1 MPKFPSNRRQC
12 RPRTVGSAPRGFT
25 LVEVLLVVAV
35 IGILSGVAIVAVT
48 NTRESTRV
56 SKLQSD
62 VATINAAIQVYTIS
76 GGALPVSATPQA
88 ILDKLKTS
96 ASAATASTIAG
107 LRGSVIDRRLTA
119 EMQTSDEGA
128 GSQTRALWNGTTKRF
143 VVATSGATGVKNFLL
158 DDALAA
164 VNPGTEARTATVK
177 VGGDGWV
184 WNYTDVAPTASS
196 GAGTAPGTLGDGT
209 NPTLTAPNTLPLD
222 PPTFLPTG
230 GSVALVN
237 FDPDL
242 PVTLSNPNSPGTS
255 QIYYSMG
262 GSAFALY
269 TGQTLSVAPNAS
281 ITAYAKTSDPDH
293 WTDSNPPT
301 SQTYRP
307 IPVTL
312 SISLNVP
319 AASLTYAQ
327 AGGAMTS
334 GATQT
339 PAPATVTL
347 NSLAEIPGRYLDS
360 SKFQIYYTLD
370 GTSPLT
376 TGTAG
381 SAFPPGSFV
390 SPSIPVSLANWGSAS
405 SLVISAAARA
415 IDTSM
420 FISSPVVTSTIG
432 ITPTSLTAPVIDPA
446 SGSKA
451 VDYPVSIALATGA
464 TYPTGARIYY
474 TIDGTD
480 PGNVSGE
487 PSGGTLYTGSFNA
500 GAGTDGVVVVTAR
513 VYGPAG
519 YGQWFT
525 PSAAIANTYNS
536 ITLADGAL
544 VGSATLNGTFVGSL
558 VYATPSSGT
567 MNSIT
572 FNSNASILGGNIYL
586 PGTPTVRRT
595 NGTVWSVANDSL
607 FSSVIQ
613 GWEFDSSGAKTV
625 QTTPRVID
633 ETGSATPN
641 NYSVTFNNSA
651 LLEGKVVRRHTSP
664 AFPVIAAP
672 PSPDS
677 SGSISL
683 NSPPAGAISASQ
695 YSTITLNSSGVGNV
709 SLNAG
714 HFGNLTANNGTAF
727 VLGDPNNPDVTQV
740 YSFQSLTLN
749 SSSDLKV
756 VGKCIVTVAGTINL
770 NSGSVLGDSAH
781 PEWLQLQF
789 SSGSLNANSGST
801 IYGQL
806 VDPTGSITF
815 NSGSTFSGSVT
826 TNSLTIN
833 SDSVVF
839 SLPPVIQN

>member
-1 MPKFPSNRRQC
+1 
-12 RPRTVGSAPRGFT
+12 
-25 LVEVLLVVAV
+25 
-35 IGILSGVAIVAVT
+35 
-48 NTRESTRV
+48 
-56 SKLQSD
+56 
-62 VATINAAIQVYTIS
+62 VATINAAIQVYTLS
-76 GGALPVSATPQA
+76 GGSLPASATPQA

-96 ASAATASTIAG
+96 ASAATASEIAG
-107 LRGSVIDRRLTA
+107 LRGSVIDRRLTT
-119 EMQTSDEGA
+119 EMQTSSEGA
-128 GSQTRALWNGTTKRF
+128 GSQTRALWDGTAKRF
-143 VVATSGATGVKNFLL
+143 VIATSGAAGVKNFLL
-158 DDALAA
+158 DDSLAA
-164 VNPGTEARTATVK
+164 VDPGTETRTATVK

-196 GAGTAPGTLGDGT
+196 GPGSAPGTLGDGT
-209 NPTLTAPNTLPLD
+209 NPTLTAPTTMQLD
-222 PPTFLPTG
+222 PPTFSQTG
-230 GSVALVN
+230 GSIHLVN
-237 FDPDL
+237 FDL
-242 PVTLSNPNSPGTS
+242 SVTLSNPNSPGTS
-255 QIYYSMG
+255 QIYYSQG
-262 GSAFALY
+262 GAAAALY
-269 TGQTLSVAPNAS
+269 TGQTLTVAPNTF

-293 WTDSNPPT
+293 WTDSST
-301 SQTYRP
+301 DTQTYTP

-312 SISLNVP
+312 SVSLNVP

-339 PAPATVTL
+339 PSAATVTL
-347 NSLAEIPGRYLDS
+347 NSLAEIPSRYLDS
-360 SKFQIYYTLD
+360 AKFQIYYTYG

-381 SAFPPGSFV
+381 SAFSGSFV
-390 SPSIPVSLANWGSAS
+390 SPSIPVDLANWGSAS

-415 IDTSM
+415 IDTTM
-420 FISSPVVTSTIG
+420 FTSSQVVTSTIG
-432 ITPTSLTAPVIDPA
+432 ITPTTLTAPVIDPA

-464 TYPTGARIYY
+464 TYPVGARIYY

-480 PGNVSGE
+480 PGDVAGE
-487 PSGGTLYTGSFNA
+487 PSGGTLYTGSFNS
-500 GAGTDGVVVVTAR
+500 GDGTDGVVVVTAR

-525 PSAAIANTYNS
+525 PSAAIANTYTS

-558 VYATPSSGT
+558 VYATPTSGT

-572 FNSNASILGGNIYL
+572 FNSGAQIIGGNLYL
-586 PGTPTVRRT
+586 PGTPTIRLS
-595 NGTVWSVANDSL
+595 NGTTWSTATDSS
-607 FSSVIQ
+607 FSSHIE
-613 GWEFDSSGAKTV
+613 GWEYDSSGNKTV

-633 ETGSATPN
+633 ETGSTEPS
-641 NYSVTFNNSA
+641 NYTVSFNKSS

-664 AFPVIAAP
+664 SFPVIAAP

-677 SGSISL
+677 SGSTSL
-683 NSPPAGAISASQ
+683 NSPPGTALSASNF
-695 YSTITLNSSGVGNV
+695 STITINSSNVGDV

-714 HFGNLTANNGTAF
+714 HYANLTANNGTAF

-740 YSFQSLTLN
+740 YSFQSLNLN
-749 SSSDLKV
+749 SSSDLKI
-756 VGKCIVTVAGTINL
+756 VGKVIVTVAGTINL
-770 NSGSVLGDSAH
+770 NSGSVLGNSAH

-789 SSGSLNANSGST
+789 SSGNMNANSGST
-801 IYGQL
+801 VYGQL
-806 VDPTGSITF
+806 VDPTGSVTF
-815 NSGSTFSGSVT
+815 NAGSTFSGSVT

>member
-1 MPKFPSNRRQC
+1 
-12 RPRTVGSAPRGFT
+12 
-25 LVEVLLVVAV
+25 LVVAV

-96 ASAATASTIAG
+96 ASASTASTISG
-107 LRGSVIDRRLTA
+107 LRGSVIDRRLTT
-119 EMQTSDEGA
+119 EMQTSGEGA

-143 VVATSGATGVKNFLL
+143 VIATSGAVGVKNFLL
-158 DDALAA
+158 NDALAA
-164 VNPGTEARTATVK
+164 VNPGTEARTTTVK

-184 WNYTDVAPTASS
+184 WGYTDVAPTASS
-196 GAGTAPGTLGDGT
+196 GAGTAPGTLSDGT
-209 NPTLTAPNTLPLD
+209 NPTLTAPTTLPLD
-222 PPTFLPTG
+222 PPVFSQTG
-230 GSVALVN
+230 GSVPLVN
-237 FDPDL
+237 FDL
-242 PVTLSNPNSPGTS
+242 SLTLSNPNSPGTS
-255 QIYYSMG
+255 QIYYSQG
-262 GSAFALY
+262 GGAAALY
-269 TGQTLSVAPNAS
+269 TGQTLTVTPGASV
-281 ITAYAKTSDPDH
+281 TAYAKTSDPDH
-293 WTDSNPPT
+293 WTDSAPATN
-301 SQTYRP
+301 TYTP
-307 IPVTL
+307 IPVHL
-312 SISLNVP
+312 SVSLNV
-319 AASLTYAQ
+319 ASASLTYAQ

-347 NSLAEIPGRYLDS
+347 NSLAQIPSRYLDS
-360 SKFQIYYTLD
+360 AKFQIYYTY
-370 GTSPLT
+370 GGASPLT

-381 SAFPPGSFV
+381 SAFSGSFV
-390 SPSIPVSLANWGSAS
+390 SPSIPVTLANWGTSS

-420 FISSPVVTSTIG
+420 FTSSPVVTTTIG
-432 ITPTSLTAPVIDPA
+432 ITPTALTAPVIDPA

-480 PGNVSGE
+480 PGSVSGE

-500 GAGTDGVVVVTAR
+500 GAGNDGVVVVTAR

-525 PSAAIANTYNS
+525 PSAAIANTYNT

-572 FNSNASILGGNIYL
+572 FNSNARIIGGNIYL

-613 GWEFDSSGAKTV
+613 GWEFDSNGTKTV

-677 SGSISL
+677 SGSTSL
-683 NSPPAGAISASQ
+683 NSHPASPLNASQ
-695 YSTITLNSSGVGNV
+695 YSTITLNSSGVGDV

-714 HFGNLTANNGTAF
+714 HFANLTANNNTAF
-727 VLGDPNNPDVTQV
+727 VLGDPLHPDVTQY

-756 VGKCIVTVAGTINL
+756 VGKVIVTVAGTINL
-770 NSGSVLGDSAH
+770 NSGSVLGNSAH

-789 SSGSLNANSGST
+789 SSGNMNANSGST
-801 IYGQL
+801 VYGQL
-806 VDPTGSITF
+806 VDPTGSVTF
-815 NSGSTFSGSVT
+815 NAGSTFNGSVT